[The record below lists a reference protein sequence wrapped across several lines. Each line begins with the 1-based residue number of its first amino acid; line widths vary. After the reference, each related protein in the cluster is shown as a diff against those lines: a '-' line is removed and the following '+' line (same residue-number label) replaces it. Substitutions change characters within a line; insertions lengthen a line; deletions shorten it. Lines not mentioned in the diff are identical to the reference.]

1 VFVTAGLS
9 VLGVAVSVFT
19 ALAGI
24 AAGVSTLGL
33 VFVTVGVSV
42 LGVAVSVFTALTGVA
57 AGVSTLGLVFVTAGV
72 SVLDELLLEVSDL
85 AGLALS
91 VLGATTS
98 SVFAVFDLLLSED
111 LELELSEEG
120 LAAFSDF
127 VVSVFAAISDLLAS
141 LAVDVLVGV
150 VLSGFAITTF
160 SSVAELVESCVPSGR
175 NAKLGVAIDARYT
188 EIISSRRLFMIHTL
202 NDLR

>member
-1 VFVTAGLS
+1 VLVTAGVS

-19 ALAGI
+19 ALAGV

-33 VFVTVGVSV
+33 VFVIVGVSV

-57 AGVSTLGLVFVTAGV
+57 AGVS
-72 SVLDELLLEVSDL
+72 VLDELLLELSDL

-127 VVSVFAAISDLLAS
+127 VVSVFAAVSDSLAS
-141 LAVDVLVGV
+141 LAVDVLVGA

>member
-57 AGVSTLGLVFVTAGV
+57 AGVSTLGLVFVIVGV